1 MVTAAKEGSEMKSAF
16 LSDKALAWRLMVRR
30 THPKTTW
37 ALYSTYD
44 SFKAATTTAKAV
56 AGYPLETEL
65 IPLYPILTNEE
76 LK

>member
-1 MVTAAKEGSEMKSAF
+1 MKAAF
-16 LSDKALAWRLMVRR
+16 LSEKPLAWRLMVRR

-44 SFKAATTTAKAV
+44 SLKAANATAKAV

>member
-1 MVTAAKEGSEMKSAF
+1 MKTAF
-16 LSDKALAWRLMVRR
+16 LSSKPLAWRLMVRR
-30 THPKTTW
+30 TVPATTW

-65 IPLYPILTNEE
+65 IPRYPMLTNEE

>member
-1 MVTAAKEGSEMKSAF
+1 MKAAF

-30 THPKTTW
+30 IGPTTKW
-37 ALYSTYD
+37 DLYNTYD
-44 SFKAATTTAKAV
+44 SLKAANATVKAV

-65 IPLYPILTNEE
+65 IPLYPMLTNEE